1 MPPEFCEFR
10 KEVKDKIEKHTNK
23 IVANLFLF
31 ILCFF
36 IAANASWLSTPA
48 VYFFRLPDYDAA
60 MSLLNQVDF
69 DHDPL
74 AQLNG
79 RTMLLRIYYEKKYTD
94 ALESLLDSFSIFLR
108 RQRNVGYQRAHFQN
122 LIQFT
127 RRLLALSPGDK
138 GGAAALKTDIE
149 HSKSVAEKEWLLEKV
164 LRVN

>member
-79 RTMLLRIYYEKKYTD
+79 
-94 ALESLLDSFSIFLR
+94 
-108 RQRNVGYQRAHFQN
+108 QRNVGYQRAHFQN

-164 LRVN
+164 LRVG